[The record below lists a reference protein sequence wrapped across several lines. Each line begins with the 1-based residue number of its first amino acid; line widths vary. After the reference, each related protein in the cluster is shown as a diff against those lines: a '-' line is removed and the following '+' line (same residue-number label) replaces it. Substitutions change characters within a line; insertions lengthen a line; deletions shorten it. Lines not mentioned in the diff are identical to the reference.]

1 MKDVVKPLNQGNMER
16 IYFALG
22 FITGFVV
29 MYIIAIRVR
38 NDWRED
44 LKKLKD
50 FDFWKEWKN
59 RCN

>member
-1 MKDVVKPLNQGNMER
+1 MER